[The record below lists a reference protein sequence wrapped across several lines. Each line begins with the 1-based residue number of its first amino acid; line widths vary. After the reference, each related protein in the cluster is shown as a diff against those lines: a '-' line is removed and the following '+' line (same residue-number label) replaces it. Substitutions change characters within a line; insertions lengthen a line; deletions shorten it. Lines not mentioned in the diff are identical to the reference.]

1 MLVVAQINFG
11 PGRVL
16 HLLSSKRPFS
26 ISVRRSRGRT
36 QYVPRPC
43 PCFKGAT
50 TTLIPFRRE
59 P

>member
-50 TTLIPFRRE
+50 TTLIP
-59 P
+59 